1 MIITFVISAL
11 ILAWIALTYNSLV
24 KQRNIVK
31 EAWSG
36 IDVQLKR
43 RYDLIPN
50 VVDSVKGYAGY
61 EKELLQRIT
70 AMRTKTMQL
79 NTPGEKVKP
88 ESELSGMLK
97 NLLVVAENYPDLKA
111 NQNFLNLQN
120 QLTEVEDQIQ
130 YARRYYNGAVRDYNT
145 KVESFP
151 SNIIASLSGFKIEE
165 FFEISLATERETPKV
180 GLT

>member
-88 ESELSGMLK
+88 ESEL
-97 NLLVVAENYPDLKA
+97 
-111 NQNFLNLQN
+111 
-120 QLTEVEDQIQ
+120 
-130 YARRYYNGAVRDYNT
+130 
-145 KVESFP
+145 
-151 SNIIASLSGFKIEE
+151 
-165 FFEISLATERETPKV
+165 
-180 GLT
+180 